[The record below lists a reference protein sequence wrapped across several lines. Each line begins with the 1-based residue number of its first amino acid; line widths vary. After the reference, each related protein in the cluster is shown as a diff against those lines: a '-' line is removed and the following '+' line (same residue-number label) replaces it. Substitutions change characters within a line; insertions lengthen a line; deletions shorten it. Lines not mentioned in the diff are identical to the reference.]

1 MGARQKFSS
10 FAEMPTGLRTFL
22 FSENFNQAEQT
33 LQAKYKFPD
42 DAKVFIGDKVMDA
55 IFGDSELPQA
65 VDEIKAKLVPIS
77 IPEDKWQEFMI
88 ELLKLETWPL
98 RELFGRELTSILDQ
112 KRITTAGWP
121 STKVYLKPMTYSG
134 AATEI
139 AARSGF
145 TLMGPQM
152 RERLR
157 DLITSKVK
165 GVRIDSQV
173 KDVLTR
179 PEDFGGL
186 GLDAEMASKTI
197 EVMNEIVGS
206 VKIMSEEDYSDWL
219 AEEARIKAEA
229 EERAKAPL
237 PGEEDAEITAIK
249 RGMAEEAKRP
259 LTALESAVA
268 KTYDALPNKPADEYL
283 TNRLKHI
290 ISSRLR
296 DVRNALEVVQLFERD
311 TKVGGLGMD
320 HASAESLGTIIEK
333 SYTDLHQSILDEE
346 KGKIEEQL
354 ASQRTKIEERKV
366 REAEEHAKWYQDK
379 ILSRKQDEDTKKKL
393 AQQMK
398 QSFLAGA
405 TTEIPMHPMDLKEK
419 RLEKE
424 RFGELVSA
432 VSAGAAPIEAVKPK
446 PEAPAP
452 AKPAPATAQGA
463 ARPAPPTAR
472 FEPVQPQMP
481 FSQASRPEI
490 TVSKQT
496 IMKQPATAGLKPKM
510 EDVKYSGPRL
520 SGLVQEL
527 AAISLDE
534 FRRLG
539 KDPEAAA
546 KKIMQKIETL
556 GGESFEK
563 RLEGIQA
570 WNKSPL
576 LGSYMSLV
584 SEAFRS
590 GKSVAD
596 AAADKRAAG
605 QDAMTPEEVA
615 AVINLNSKLHFE

>member
-33 LQAKYKFPD
+33 LQGEYKFPD
-42 DAKVFIGDKVMDA
+42 DAKVFIGDKVMDS
-55 IFGDSELPQA
+55 IFGDIELPQA
-65 VDEIKAKLVPIS
+65 VDEIKKKLVPTAL
-77 IPEDKWQEFMI
+77 PEEKWQGFLAEF
-88 ELLKLETWPL
+88 LKLEAWPL

-121 STKVYLKPMTYSG
+121 NTKVYLKPMTFSG

-173 KDVLTR
+173 KEVMMR

-186 GLDAEMASKTI
+186 GLDEAMASKTV
-197 EVMNEIVGS
+197 EVMDEIVGS
-206 VKIMSEEDYSDWL
+206 VKLMSEEEYSDWL
-219 AEEARIKAEA
+219 AEEARKKTEA
-229 EERAKAPL
+229 EERAKAPP
-237 PGEEDAEITAIK
+237 PGEEDAEITAI
-249 RGMAEEAKRP
+249 RQNMPEEAKRP
-259 LTALESAVA
+259 MTALESAVA
-268 KTYDALPNKPADEYL
+268 KTFDSLPEKPGDEYL

-290 ISSRLR
+290 ISSRMR
-296 DVRNALEVVQLFERD
+296 DVRSALEVVQLFERD
-311 TKVGGLGMD
+311 TKVGGLGLD
-320 HASAESLGTIIEK
+320 HAAAENLGNLIEK
-333 SYTDLHQSILDEE
+333 SYADFHQSILDEE
-346 KGKIEEQL
+346 KNKIETQL
-354 ASQRTKIEERKV
+354 AEQRAKIEERKV

-379 ILSRKQDEDTKKKL
+379 ILSRKQDEETKKRL

-398 QSFLAGA
+398 KSFLPGA
-405 TTEIPMHPMDLKEK
+405 TTPMTEHPIDLKEK
-419 RLEKE
+419 RIEKE
-424 RFGELVSA
+424 RFGELVPA
-432 VSAGAAPIEAVKPK
+432 VAAGAAPIEKMEPK
-446 PEAPAP
+446 TEAAASQKTIKTPSKASAQPAP
-452 AKPAPATAQGA
+452 A
-463 ARPAPPTAR
+463 AR

-496 IMKQPATAGLKPKM
+496 IMKQPASVGLKPKM
-510 EDVKYSGPRL
+510 DDVKYAGPRL

-527 AAISLDE
+527 GTVSLEE
-534 FRRLG
+534 FRRMG
-539 KDPEAAA
+539 KDPKAAA
-546 KKIMQKIETL
+546 DRIMQKIETL
-556 GGESFEK
+556 GQESFEK

-590 GKSVAD
+590 GKSVTD
-596 AAADKRAAG
+596 AAAEKRAAG